1 MSEENVVVSEAQQP
15 TSISDLTKKMM
26 LKGTV
31 TRLELYGAFVDIG
44 LGFPAILHLSQ
55 LGKRVNR
62 VSDVLS
68 VSEEVT
74 VWVDKVDHAAKQIML
89 TLVEPLAVEWSD
101 LAEGSVYTG
110 KVMRL
115 ENFGA
120 FIDIGA
126 EKEGLAHV
134 SELSHDYIRHPS
146 EALSV
151 DDEVQ
156 VQVLGF
162 SKKKRRINLS
172 LKALQEKPEAALEE
186 LSAAELEYDKAD
198 FAEEM
203 PSAMEMAFRSA
214 MNGGGDGVPMR
225 GKPRKGRGQQMD
237 TGRKGR
243 NKNNR
248 RLQDE
253 IIMRTLSFSEDED

>member
-1 MSEENVVVSEAQQP
+1 MSEENMQINEVVVP
-15 TSISDLTKKMM
+15 TSITDLKKKMM
-26 LKGTV
+26 LTGTV

-44 LGFPAILHLSQ
+44 LGFPAIIHLSQ

-68 VSEEVT
+68 VGEEVT
-74 VWVDKVDHAAKQIML
+74 VWVDKVDEGSKQIML
-89 TLVEPLAVEWSD
+89 TLVQPLAVEWSD
-101 LAEGSVYTG
+101 LAEGNVYTG
-110 KVMRL
+110 KVTRL

-146 EALSV
+146 EVLSV

-172 LKALQEKPEAALEE
+172 LKSLQEKPEPE
-186 LSAAELEYDKAD
+186 LGDMSVAELDYQP
-198 FAEEM
+198 EEVMEDM

-214 MNGGGDGVPMR
+214 MKGGNSSRKNNGGRRRNEGG
-225 GKPRKGRGQQMD
+225 G
-237 TGRKGR
+237 GRKGR
-243 NKNNR
+243 NRNR
-248 RLQDE
+248 RMQDE
-253 IIMRTLSFSEDED
+253 IMMRTLSYGDDEE